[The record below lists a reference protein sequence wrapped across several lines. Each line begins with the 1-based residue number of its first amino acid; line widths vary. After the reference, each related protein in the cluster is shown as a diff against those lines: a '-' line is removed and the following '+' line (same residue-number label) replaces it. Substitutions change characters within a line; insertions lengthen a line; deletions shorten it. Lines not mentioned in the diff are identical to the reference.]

1 MTKGRL
7 EAFSDGVLAIAITL
21 LTLTLPVPHVT
32 HGLWNQLEHVWP
44 QFAAYIVSF
53 AFIGIIWVNH
63 HGLMNRVAV
72 VDRTLLFINLLL
84 LMFVAAVPW
93 ATNLFAEYLLDGG
106 IDSHI
111 AAAVFSINALFMA
124 LSFNLLWW
132 WIRRDATRLHE
143 SIDPAVAKTTAR
155 RYAVGIYIYAF
166 AIVVSFI
173 SAPAALAFHGAVA
186 CYYVVD
192 QLPRGSA
199 AAAAEPDDEGRDA
212 PQEEAPGVD

>member
-1 MTKGRL
+1 MTKARL

-21 LTLTLPVPHVT
+21 LSLTLPVPHAGGDG
-32 HGLWNQLEHVWP
+32 GLWHALGQDWP
-44 QFAAYIVSF
+44 RLAAYVVSF
-53 AFIGIIWVNH
+53 GFIGIIWVNH

-93 ATNLFAEYLLDGG
+93 ATNLFAEFLLEGG
-106 IDSHI
+106 IDSHV
-111 AAAVFSINALFMA
+111 AAAVFSTNALCMA

-132 WIRRDATRLHE
+132 WIRKDASRLHE

-155 RYAVGIYIYAF
+155 RYALGIYIYAF
-166 AIVVSFI
+166 AVVVSFI
-173 SAPAALAFHGAVA
+173 SAPATLAFHGIVA

-192 QLPRGSA
+192 QLPRGR
-199 AAAAEPDDEGRDA
+199 EPASENV
-212 PQEEAPGVD
+212 EE